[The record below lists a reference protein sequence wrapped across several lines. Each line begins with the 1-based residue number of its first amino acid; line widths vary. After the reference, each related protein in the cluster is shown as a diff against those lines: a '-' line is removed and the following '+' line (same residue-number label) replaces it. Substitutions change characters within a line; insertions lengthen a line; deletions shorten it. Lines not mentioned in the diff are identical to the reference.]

1 MPLTLDLRLVAI
13 GKIKVISFLNIFF
26 YRQNKN
32 SLIKRT
38 IDLLR
43 EEKRSQIT
51 MEGAKEKEER
61 VQPFLAQ
68 VAIRN
73 RKETQTGE
81 KSPIRLSKTRLF
93 LSFQIAQMMPCR
105 HNFQNLHEFL
115 PGDIALQEEKR
126 SINVARIVILRLT
139 N

>member
-51 MEGAKEKEER
+51 M
-61 VQPFLAQ
+61 
-68 VAIRN
+68 
-73 RKETQTGE
+73 
-81 KSPIRLSKTRLF
+81 
-93 LSFQIAQMMPCR
+93 
-105 HNFQNLHEFL
+105 
-115 PGDIALQEEKR
+115 
-126 SINVARIVILRLT
+126 
-139 N
+139 